1 MRTGSSKPLHFW
13 FKGPPPSLAGN
24 LEQTFGGYEQNW
36 TMTLDLCQQKN
47 VQTLHSASSGL
58 RNMSTTRH
66 LVPIFGVSK
75 LSMSND
81 ILIPS
86 ALDFH
91 DSMTSDTSSIKYQ
104 DKAWEN
110 KVSGIVWR
118 GNDSANPVIDSSC
131 P

>member
-1 MRTGSSKPLHFW
+1 
-13 FKGPPPSLAGN
+13 
-24 LEQTFGGYEQNW
+24 
-36 TMTLDLCQQKN
+36 
-47 VQTLHSASSGL
+47 
-58 RNMSTTRH
+58 MSTTRH

-86 ALDFH
+86 ALGFH
-91 DSMTSDTSSIKYQ
+91 DSMSSDTSSIKYQ